1 MNKEIIYEEF
11 FDAISE
17 SLEWGLGNDEKVYS
31 SFIDGLCSMTHRLL
45 DKLGE
50 NEDENSKS
58 IGLSLDYNIGGF
70 RLEF

>member
-17 SLEWGLGNDEKVYS
+17 TLEYGERNDEKVYS
-31 SFIDGLCSMTHRLL
+31 SYIDGLCNMTHRLL

-50 NEDENSKS
+50 NEDENLK
-58 IGLSLDYNIGGF
+58 
-70 RLEF
+70 

>member
-17 SLEWGLGNDEKVYS
+17 SLGWGLENDEKVYS
-31 SFIDGLCSMTHRLL
+31 SFIDGLCSMTHGLL

-50 NEDENSKS
+50 EEDENSK
-58 IGLSLDYNIGGF
+58 
-70 RLEF
+70 

>member
-17 SLEWGLGNDEKVYS
+17 SLEWWLGNDEKVYS

-45 DKLGE
+45 DTLGE
-50 NEDENSKS
+50 KEDENSK
-58 IGLSLDYNIGGF
+58 
-70 RLEF
+70 

>member
-17 SLEWGLGNDEKVYS
+17 SLGWGLGSDEKVYS

-50 NEDENSKS
+50 KEDENSK
-58 IGLSLDYNIGGF
+58 LDFHWI
-70 RLEF
+70 